1 METFEFNITDPRPH
15 AAKYTKK
22 QHDPDTPT
30 FHQAMAGDDPD
41 KYIEA
46 MKEEIT
52 NLQQMKTWDLVN
64 HEPSMKV
71 LTGTWAFRLKH
82 TPDGDTYRY
91 RSRFCVSG
99 DQLEY
104 GIHYFE
110 TFAPV
115 IHWSTIQLMLI
126 LILT

>member
-1 METFEFNITDPRPH
+1 
-15 AAKYTKK
+15 
-22 QHDPDTPT
+22 
-30 FHQAMAGDDPD
+30 
-41 KYIEA
+41 
-46 MKEEIT
+46 
-52 NLQQMKTWDLVN
+52 MKTWDLVDR
-64 HEPSMKV
+64 EPIMKV
-71 LTGTWAFRLKH
+71 LKGTWAFRLKH
-82 TPDGDTYRY
+82 TPDGVAYRY